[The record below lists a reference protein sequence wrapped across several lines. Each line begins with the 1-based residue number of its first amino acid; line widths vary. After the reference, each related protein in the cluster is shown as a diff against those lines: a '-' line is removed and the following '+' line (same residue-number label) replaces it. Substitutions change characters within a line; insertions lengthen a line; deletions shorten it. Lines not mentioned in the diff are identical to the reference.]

1 MPKYFHEKFD
11 FTIVESGIIS
21 SLPNIVYSVTVP
33 FVGSIV
39 KAENISKTLLYSLIL
54 ILATHL
60 CYFFLPDHLSMQ
72 WVTIM
77 PLLVFGFGHAVYT
90 TLLTP
95 AVPPLIDNQVALL
108 PICFSILKI
117 T

>member
-11 FTIVESGIIS
+11 FSIVEAGVIS

-39 KAENISKTLLYSLIL
+39 KTENIPKTLLFSLLL

-60 CYFFLPDHLSMQ
+60 CYILLPDHLTMQ
-72 WVTIM
+72 WVTVV
-77 PLLVFGFGHAVYT
+77 PLFVFGFGHAVFT

-95 AVPPLIDNQVALL
+95 AVPPLIDNNIALL